1 MIDIHCHIL
10 PGMDDGS
17 KSWPQTLLM
26 AKNAVKQGITHI
38 IATPHH
44 NNGAYVNLKEDII
57 GAVDYVNG
65 QLRRE
70 GIPLTLLP
78 GQEIRIY
85 GDMVEDLK
93 DGDLLPLNVTSNYIF
108 VELPND
114 HVPHHFPQLQ
124 FDLQIS
130 GYVPIIVHPERN
142 EEIMANPE
150 ILYRFVSNGALTQ
163 VTAASVVGKLGKKT
177 QRFTSQL
184 IDHQL
189 THFIASDA
197 HDPKKRTFFLAEA
210 YKAIDKQFGKEKVQA
225 LKQNS
230 EAIIDDISIVMD
242 PPRHIRER
250 KLFRW

>member
-93 DGDLLPLNVTSNYIF
+93 GGDLLPLNGTSNYLF
-108 VELPND
+108 VELPDD
-114 HVPHHFPQLQ
+114 HVPHYFPQRQ
-124 FDLQIS
+124 VDVDIA
-130 GYVPIIVHPERN
+130 GDVPILIHPERD
-142 EEIMANPE
+142 EEIIATPD
-150 ILYRFVSNGALTQ
+150 IVQRFVSSGAVTQ
-163 VTAASVVGKLGKKT
+163 VTAARVVGKFGKKT
-177 QRFTSQL
+177 QTCTSQL
-184 IDHQL
+184 IAHQL
-189 THFIASDA
+189 TPFIASDA
-197 HDPKKRTFFLAEA
+197 HDP
-210 YKAIDKQFGKEKVQA
+210 
-225 LKQNS
+225 N
-230 EAIIDDISIVMD
+230 
-242 PPRHIRER
+242 
-250 KLFRW
+250 